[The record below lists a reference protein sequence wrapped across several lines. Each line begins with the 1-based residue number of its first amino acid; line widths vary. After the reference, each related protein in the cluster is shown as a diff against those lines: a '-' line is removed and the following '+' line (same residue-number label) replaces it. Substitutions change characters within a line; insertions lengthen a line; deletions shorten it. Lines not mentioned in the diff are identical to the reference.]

1 MPDPAPK
8 RLEAASRPQMSLVSS
23 GSAEPY
29 RRLAEIFHDVLSEQS
44 LDALLER
51 IADTLAELIPY
62 EDVHIYEADEAK
74 RELVPVLARSKWATE
89 VMRERFSFGE
99 GITGWAVERREA
111 VLANKAH
118 LDPRVRFVP
127 GTPVEP
133 EALIAVP
140 LIARGRLKGTLNIY
154 RVGEDAEF
162 THEEFLLATRF
173 GDAAALALDNAHI
186 RARLEHQAST
196 DALTGLYNHRAF
208 HDRLRAELRRAS
220 AEHDTVALVMLDIDD
235 FKKVNDIYGHG
246 VGDQLLTQVADVLR
260 LSVRTSDAVCRIG
273 GEEFAIVIPSGDV
286 PKAVALAGRLGQE
299 LARLEIDAAGKL
311 TVSIGIA
318 VGPEHA
324 ANPRELVACAEAAMM
339 TAKSR
344 GDALVVVFD
353 ESARER
359 PRGGGRIDDVRSIA
373 HLKMLQS
380 LSGKLSRLNDVAQ
393 IGATIAEELR
403 LLVDYHNCR
412 VFLRE
417 GDDLVPVAF
426 RGDLTAAEPG
436 TPVEVLPT
444 TVGRGITG
452 RVAETGE
459 PLLVGDAANCEF
471 GEQIAGTAQIEESL
485 LAVPLTFGSRVTG
498 VIVISQLGLDQ
509 FDADDLR
516 VLEVLAAHASVALEN
531 ARLYEAQRREAEGA
545 TALLEFARGLAGA
558 SQTAEIAERV
568 VEGSCRILAS
578 RVTSLWLQDGDTGDL
593 VVLASSDA
601 SPPDRPLVS
610 IPVAS
615 LEPWLR
621 RSDPFLVS
629 PRDYAAIAPPPAG
642 SDGRFAIAPFTVEGR
657 WGVIAVAVPSRASFG
672 DRELE
677 LLGGLAQQTRLALQS
692 ATSFERL
699 ERTYLSTVEALAN
712 ALEANDEYTSSHARW
727 ISDLALEVGDELGL
741 AADARK
747 RLELGALLHDIGKIG
762 VPSAILAK
770 PGPLTDAE
778 RVLVETH
785 PLLGE
790 RILAPIEQLADVRPI
805 VRSCHESF
813 DGTGYPDG
821 IAGEAIPLESRIIL
835 VCDAYHA
842 MTTDRPYRRALDVEE
857 AKRRLREGSGSQ
869 FDPQV
874 VDALLRVLED
884 S

>member
-1 MPDPAPK
+1 
-8 RLEAASRPQMSLVSS
+8 
-23 GSAEPY
+23 
-29 RRLAEIFHDVLSEQS
+29 VLSNQ
-44 LDALLER
+44 
-51 IADTLAELIPY
+51 
-62 EDVHIYEADEAK
+62 
-74 RELVPVLARSKWATE
+74 
-89 VMRERFSFGE
+89 
-99 GITGWAVERREA
+99 
-111 VLANKAH
+111 AH

-208 HDRLRAELRRAS
+208 HDRLRAELRHAS
-220 AEHDTVALVMLDIDD
+220 AEHGTVALVMLDIDD

-260 LSVRTSDAVCRIG
+260 VSVRTSDAVCRIG
-273 GEEFAIVIPSGDV
+273 GEEFAIVLPSGDV
-286 PKAVALAGRLGQE
+286 PIAVALAERLGRE

-353 ESARER
+353 ETARER
-359 PRGGGRIDDVRSIA
+359 PHDPGRVDDVRSIA

-393 IGATIAEELR
+393 IGATVAEELR

-436 TPVEVLPT
+436 APVEVLPT
-444 TVGRGITG
+444 KVGRGITG

-531 ARLYEAQRREAEGA
+531 ARLYEAQRREAESA

-558 SQTAEIAERV
+558 RQTAEIAERV
-568 VEGSCRILAS
+568 VEGSGRILAS
-578 RVTSLWLQDGDTGDL
+578 RVTSLWLQDGETGDL
-593 VVLASSDA
+593 VVLASSDPT
-601 SPPDRPLVS
+601 PPDRPLVS
-610 IPVAS
+610 IPVDS
-615 LEPWLR
+615 VEPWLR
-621 RSDPFLVS
+621 KSEPFFVS
-629 PRDYAAIAPPPAG
+629 PSDYSAIAPPPAG

-657 WGVIAVAVPSRASFG
+657 WGVIAVAVPARTSFG
-672 DRELE
+672 ERELD

-699 ERTYLSTVEALAN
+699 ERTFLSTVEALAN

-741 AADARK
+741 APDARK

-762 VPSAILAK
+762 VPSAILSK

-778 RVLVETH
+778 RALVETH

-790 RILAPIEQLADVRPI
+790 RILAPIEQLADVWPI

-835 VCDAYHA
+835 ACDAYHA
-842 MTTDRPYRRALDVEE
+842 MTTDRPYRSALGVEE

-874 VDALLRVLED
+874 VDALLRVLAEA
-884 S
+884 